1 MSLFDFVFG
10 VIVSVSGKKK
20 NCTET
25 TQCHQRKTKGGFVD
39 RFLPIMG
46 CGRYSVSVSEFLI
59 FCPQLNLQERLKVA
73 EEQLVSRNEAESDLE
88 SLDDLKAELGRREK
102 ALRATEEERDTL
114 MSELE
119 ELDRQNQEATQV
131 CVTLVLY
138 LFVYCLFQHLI

>member
-1 MSLFDFVFG
+1 
-10 VIVSVSGKKK
+10 
-20 NCTET
+20 
-25 TQCHQRKTKGGFVD
+25 
-39 RFLPIMG
+39 MG